1 LNDLVISVL
10 MKLKLR
16 NIEIEIHN
24 LEEKLKM
31 NPPFEDALDIMTNI
45 NMFTKIRNMLCDKL
59 NIIITH

>member
-1 LNDLVISVL
+1 VLSVL

-24 LEEKLKM
+24 FKEKLKS
-31 NPPFEDALDIMTNI
+31 NPPFEEVMEIMNSI
-45 NMFTKIRNMLCDKL
+45 SMFTKIRNMLCEKL